1 MINQVITKIINYLI
15 PLENMYPEIDSI
27 ISDLNNYKYDSLNE
41 FIKKY
46 FSTLQYSPEFIKF
59 ITSLVKENIIDENY
73 LVRVKPDNSYTST
86 NISNLNILFVD
97 SKPLNVTIN
106 QFNNLT
112 NYCHPEINSTWDS
125 EITPATDDEILTIEE
140 DDIEVLRKIILESQL
155 NYLNNAN
162 QFIETLEGESEDKI
176 YHALLNLN
184 DIRYIQHCISNLSY
198 DTLKR
203 LLSYIELMEENKH
216 NLINTFMEEAIKRSI
231 HTHEKISNF

>member
-27 ISDLNNYKYDSLNE
+27 ISDLNNYKYTSLNE

-73 LVRVKPDNSYTST
+73 LARVKSDNSYTST

-112 NYCHPEINSTWDS
+112 NYYHPEINSSWDL

-140 DDIEVLRKIILESQL
+140 DDIEALRKIILESQL

-231 HTHEKISNF
+231 HTHEKNI

>member
-1 MINQVITKIINYLI
+1 MINQVITKIINCLI

-73 LVRVKPDNSYTST
+73 LARVKSDNSYTST

-112 NYCHPEINSTWDS
+112 NYYHPEINSSLDS

-140 DDIEVLRKIILESQL
+140 DDIEALRKIILESQL

-231 HTHEKISNF
+231 HTHEKNI

>member
-27 ISDLNNYKYDSLNE
+27 ISDLNNYQYTSLNE

-73 LVRVKPDNSYTST
+73 LARVKSDNSYTST
-86 NISNLNILFVD
+86 NISNLNILFFD

-112 NYCHPEINSTWDS
+112 NYYHTAHNSS
-125 EITPATDDEILTIEE
+125 FNLSITPATDDEILTIEE
-140 DDIEVLRKIILESQL
+140 DDIEALRKIILESQL

-203 LLSYIELMEENKH
+203 LLSYSELMEQNKH

-231 HTHEKISNF
+231 HTHEKNI

>member
-27 ISDLNNYKYDSLNE
+27 ISDLNNYKYTSLNE

-46 FSTLQYSPEFIKF
+46 FSTLQYSPELIKF

-73 LVRVKPDNSYTST
+73 LARVKPDNSYTST

-112 NYCHPEINSTWDS
+112 NYYHPEINSSWDL

-140 DDIEVLRKIILESQL
+140 DDIEALRKIILESQL

-231 HTHEKISNF
+231 HTHEKNI

>member
-46 FSTLQYSPEFIKF
+46 FSSLEYSPEFIKF

-73 LVRVKPDNSYTST
+73 LARVKPDNSYTST

-97 SKPLNVTIN
+97 SKPLNVTTN

-112 NYCHPEINSTWDS
+112 NYYHPEINSSWDS

-140 DDIEVLRKIILESQL
+140 DDIEALRKIILESQL

-176 YHALLNLN
+176 YHALLDLN

-231 HTHEKISNF
+231 HTHEKNI

>member
-27 ISDLNNYKYDSLNE
+27 ISDLNNYKYTSLKE

-46 FSTLQYSPEFIKF
+46 FSTLEYSSDFIKF

-112 NYCHPEINSTWDS
+112 NYYHPEINSTWDL

-140 DDIEVLRKIILESQL
+140 NDIEALRKIILESQL

-231 HTHEKISNF
+231 HTHEKNI

>member
-73 LVRVKPDNSYTST
+73 LARVKSDNSYTST

-112 NYCHPEINSTWDS
+112 NYYHPEINSSWDS

-140 DDIEVLRKIILESQL
+140 NGIEALRKIILESQL

-231 HTHEKISNF
+231 HTHEKNI

>member
-86 NISNLNILFVD
+86 NISNLNILFWG

-112 NYCHPEINSTWDS
+112 NYYHHEINSSWNS

-140 DDIEVLRKIILESQL
+140 DDIEALRKIILESQL

-231 HTHEKISNF
+231 HTHEKNI

>member
-1 MINQVITKIINYLI
+1 MINQVITKIINFLI

-73 LVRVKPDNSYTST
+73 LARVKSDNSYTST

-112 NYCHPEINSTWDS
+112 NYYHPEINSSWDS

-140 DDIEVLRKIILESQL
+140 DDIEALRKIILESQL

-231 HTHEKISNF
+231 HTHEKNI

>member
-1 MINQVITKIINYLI
+1 MINQVITKIINFLI

-27 ISDLNNYKYDSLNE
+27 ISDLNNYKYTSLNE

-97 SKPLNVTIN
+97 SKPLNVTTN

-112 NYCHPEINSTWDS
+112 NYYHPEINSSWDS

-140 DDIEVLRKIILESQL
+140 NDIEALRKIILESQL

-231 HTHEKISNF
+231 HTHEKNI

>member
-27 ISDLNNYKYDSLNE
+27 ISDLNNYKYTSLNE

-73 LVRVKPDNSYTST
+73 LARVKSDNSYTST

-140 DDIEVLRKIILESQL
+140 DDIEALRKIILESQL

-231 HTHEKISNF
+231 HTHEKNI

>member
-46 FSTLQYSPEFIKF
+46 FSSLEYSPEFIKF

-73 LVRVKPDNSYTST
+73 LARVKSDNSYTST

-112 NYCHPEINSTWDS
+112 NYYHPEINSSWDS

-140 DDIEVLRKIILESQL
+140 DDIEALRKIILESQL

-231 HTHEKISNF
+231 HTHEKNI

>member
-1 MINQVITKIINYLI
+1 MINQVITKIINFLI

-27 ISDLNNYKYDSLNE
+27 ISDLNNYKYTSLNE

-46 FSTLQYSPEFIKF
+46 FSSLEYSPEFIKF

-73 LVRVKPDNSYTST
+73 LARVKSDNSYTST

-97 SKPLNVTIN
+97 SKPINVTTN

-112 NYCHPEINSTWDS
+112 NYYHPEINSSWDS

-140 DDIEVLRKIILESQL
+140 DDIEALRKIILESQL

-176 YHALLNLN
+176 YHALLDLN

-231 HTHEKISNF
+231 HTHEKNI

>member
-27 ISDLNNYKYDSLNE
+27 INDLNNYKYDSLNE

-59 ITSLVKENIIDENY
+59 ITGLVKENIIDENY
-73 LVRVKPDNSYTST
+73 LARVKSDNSYTST

-112 NYCHPEINSTWDS
+112 NYYHPEINSSWDS

-140 DDIEVLRKIILESQL
+140 DDIEALRKIILESQL

-162 QFIETLEGESEDKI
+162 QFIETLEDESEDKI

-231 HTHEKISNF
+231 HTHEKNI

>member
-1 MINQVITKIINYLI
+1 MINQVITKIINFLI

-97 SKPLNVTIN
+97 SKPLNVTTN

-112 NYCHPEINSTWDS
+112 NYYHPEINSSWDS

-140 DDIEVLRKIILESQL
+140 NDIEALRKIILESQL

-231 HTHEKISNF
+231 HTHEKNI

>member
-59 ITSLVKENIIDENY
+59 ITSLVKENLIDENY
-73 LVRVKPDNSYTST
+73 LARVKSDNSYTST

-112 NYCHPEINSTWDS
+112 NYYHPEINSSWDS

-140 DDIEVLRKIILESQL
+140 DDIEALRKIILESQL

-231 HTHEKISNF
+231 HTHEKNI

>member
-1 MINQVITKIINYLI
+1 MINQVTTRIINFLI
-15 PLENMYPEIDSI
+15 PLENMYPGIDSI
-27 ISDLNNYKYDSLNE
+27 ISDLNNYKYTSLNE

-46 FSTLQYSPEFIKF
+46 FSSLEYSSDFIQF

-73 LVRVKPDNSYTST
+73 LARVRPDNSYTST

-112 NYCHPEINSTWDS
+112 NYYHPEINSSLDL
-125 EITPATDDEILTIEE
+125 EITPTTDDEILITEE
-140 DDIEVLRKIILESQL
+140 DDIEALRKIILESQL
-155 NYLNNAN
+155 NYLNNAS

-231 HTHEKISNF
+231 HTHEKNI

>member
-1 MINQVITKIINYLI
+1 MINQVTTKIINFLI

-27 ISDLNNYKYDSLNE
+27 ISDLNNYKYTSLKD

-46 FSTLQYSPEFIKF
+46 FPDLKYSNDFIQF

-73 LVRVKPDNSYTST
+73 LARVKSDNSYTST

-112 NYCHPEINSTWDS
+112 NYYHPEINSSWDL

-140 DDIEVLRKIILESQL
+140 DDIEALRKIILESQL

-176 YHALLNLN
+176 YHALLDLN

-231 HTHEKISNF
+231 HTHEKNI

>member
-15 PLENMYPEIDSI
+15 PLENMYPGIDSI
-27 ISDLNNYKYDSLNE
+27 ISDLNNYKYTSLNE

-46 FSTLQYSPEFIKF
+46 FSSLEYSSDFIQF

-73 LVRVKPDNSYTST
+73 LARVRPDNSYTST

-112 NYCHPEINSTWDS
+112 NYYHPEINSSWDL

-140 DDIEVLRKIILESQL
+140 NDIEALRKIILESQL

-231 HTHEKISNF
+231 HTHEKNI